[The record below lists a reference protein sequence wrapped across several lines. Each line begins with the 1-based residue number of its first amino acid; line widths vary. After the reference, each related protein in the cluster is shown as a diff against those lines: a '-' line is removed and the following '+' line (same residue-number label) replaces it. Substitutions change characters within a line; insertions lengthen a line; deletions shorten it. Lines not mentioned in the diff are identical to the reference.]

1 MVTRHC
7 SISVGNC
14 YQLHTWLLILSHS
27 KSNIAR
33 FSVLDSLFA
42 RSDKMKVLVL
52 VVLTTLLIG
61 VTKAASYKVNQKK
74 VLETLLLNRLS
85 NEALKQDEQ
94 ETAMAQNHQASKA
107 LLDLMKMLNLVDK
120 SATLQSYCACFRS
133 PCPCDNG
140 PFPWGRWTMYKRLR
154 CLCCSNYIICSCIAW
169 LTFCALKYIHCI
181 IRIII
186 CFISRNVI
194 W

>member
-1 MVTRHC
+1 
-7 SISVGNC
+7 
-14 YQLHTWLLILSHS
+14 
-27 KSNIAR
+27 
-33 FSVLDSLFA
+33 
-42 RSDKMKVLVL
+42 MKVLVL

-140 PFPWGRWTMYKRLR
+140 PFPWGR
-154 CLCCSNYIICSCIAW
+154 
-169 LTFCALKYIHCI
+169 
-181 IRIII
+181 
-186 CFISRNVI
+186 
-194 W
+194 